1 MMIYHKAALIKEAI
15 EGLNINPDGYYVDAT
30 FGGGGHSRTILTYL
44 SQKGRLV
51 AFDQDKDAAQN
62 IIEDKRFLL
71 VQNNFRYLK
80 NFLKYFDIKEIDGI
94 IADLGISSHQID
106 EASRGFSFRNIGK
119 LDMRMNKNNKKTA
132 EYIIN
137 QYDEEN
143 LIYIFKNYGELPN
156 SKQIVNSVI
165 RRRKEKPINTSEE
178 LIETIKSFIPRNFE
192 NKFLAQVFQALRIEV
207 NDELNS
213 LKDLLLQSTEVLKTG
228 GRLVVISYHSLED
241 RLVKNFIKSGN
252 FEGNINKDIFGNTI
266 KPLKAINKNVITPT
280 EEDISENKRIRSAKL
295 RIAEKI

>member
-1 MMIYHKAALIKEAI
+1 MIYHKAALIKEAI